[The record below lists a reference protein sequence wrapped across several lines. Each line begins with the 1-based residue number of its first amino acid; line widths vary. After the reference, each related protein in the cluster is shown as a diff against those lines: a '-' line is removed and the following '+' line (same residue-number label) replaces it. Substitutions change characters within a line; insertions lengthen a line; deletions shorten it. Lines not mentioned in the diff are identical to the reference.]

1 MKHAPTT
8 ILGLHT
14 EVDLAG
20 LALKPQQEAPRP
32 QQSSR
37 SCTPTPT
44 YLEVVAWEPRELL
57 CSVVSCRAIQCG
69 FHLLRFFSLHLHVLI
84 SFPGLLPRET
94 ARRVPGFH
102 CCSMF
107 SMGQELANG
116 ENPGVE
122 IEGTRVLPGNPP
134 AVSKLQAANGSWG
147 AEPPP

>member
-1 MKHAPTT
+1 MSCS
-8 ILGLHT
+8 
-14 EVDLAG
+14 
-20 LALKPQQEAPRP
+20 AL
-32 QQSSR
+32 
-37 SCTPTPT
+37 
-44 YLEVVAWEPRELL
+44 
-57 CSVVSCRAIQCG
+57 SCRAVPSSVDFIY
-69 FHLLRFFSLHLHVLI
+69 FVFFLCIFMFI

-134 AVSKLQAANGSWG
+134 CC
-147 AEPPP
+147 